1 MAPKI
6 LIGPS
11 SFGEADDLPLK
22 ILSDSGMSVVD
33 NPYKRRLT
41 EIELRDLLTEDKDI
55 IGIIAGLEPL
65 NRGVL
70 QDSSLKVISR
80 CGSGLSNV
88 DLEAAKDF
96 EIKVF
101 STPDGPMVAV
111 AELTIGALIALMR
124 SVPLMDRS
132 MRAHEWNKIM
142 GYQLRGKKVAVV
154 GFGLIGQEVSRLLG
168 SLGAEVLAVDPAFGD
183 EVEGVPIFPLDEVIT
198 YVDVITLHASGES
211 VILGEAQF
219 QAMKD
224 GVFVLNSA
232 RGELIEESALI
243 NALDKGRVAGAWMDA
258 FWKEPYIGP
267 LLDYDQVIVTPHV
280 GSYSREGRIRM
291 ETEAVENLLAGF
303 EGLRG

>member
-1 MAPKI
+1 M
-6 LIGPS
+6 
-11 SFGEADDLPLK
+11 
-22 ILSDSGMSVVD
+22 
-33 NPYKRRLT
+33 
-41 EIELRDLLTEDKDI
+41 
-55 IGIIAGLEPL
+55 
-65 NRGVL
+65 
-70 QDSSLKVISR
+70 
-80 CGSGLSNV
+80 
-88 DLEAAKDF
+88 
-96 EIKVF
+96 
-101 STPDGPMVAV
+101 
-111 AELTIGALIALMR
+111 
-124 SVPLMDRS
+124 
-132 MRAHEWNKIM
+132 
-142 GYQLRGKKVAVV
+142 
-154 GFGLIGQEVSRLLG
+154 
-168 SLGAEVLAVDPAFGD
+168 
-183 EVEGVPIFPLDEVIT
+183 IT

-243 NALDKGRVAGAWMDA
+243 NALDKGKVAGAWIDA